1 MKKNIISILLI
12 LFVPVIAYMALSKS
26 VEKTTQAI
34 AESVNKPQIIKFT
47 SAMCMD
53 CQKMNKIMQEI
64 FPKYENKITLTEVHV
79 QDGSSFS
86 NSEIKKYKVTLVPT
100 IILIDSN
107 GKQVKRIEGAI
118 EKNEMEKCLKGLN

>member
-12 LFVPVIAYMALSKS
+12 LFVPIIAYMALSKS
-26 VEKTTQAI
+26 IDKTTQAV
-34 AESVNKPQIIKFT
+34 ADTVNRPQIVKFT

-64 FPKYENKITLTEVHV
+64 FPKYEDKIVLKEVHV

-86 NSEIKKYKVTLVPT
+86 ASEIKKYNVTLVPT

-107 GKQVKRIEGAI
+107 GKQVKRIEGAVS
-118 EKNEMEKCLKGLN
+118 KAEMESCLKGLN